1 MTDER
6 KEGGLALFDMDGTLL
21 PWDTQY
27 VFSCFVVQRH
37 PWRRLL
43 LLFYL
48 ACLPLFFLGIWD
60 ETRMKRAFLC
70 YLWRLPPETVLQYGR
85 EFAELADA
93 WVYPELRER
102 LQRHRNSGDACIMV
116 MIGGRSMKYCV
127 MQHALSGWKAIM
139 ISGLNFRMAG
149 EIWQALA

>member
-60 ETRMKRAFLC
+60 EEG
-70 YLWRLPPETVLQYGR
+70 LPLLFVEAAPGNGSSIRTGIR
-85 EFAELADA
+85 GA
-93 WVYPELRER
+93 
-102 LQRHRNSGDACIMV
+102 
-116 MIGGRSMKYCV
+116 GGCMG
-127 MQHALSGWKAIM
+127 LSRIA
-139 ISGLNFRMAG
+139 
-149 EIWQALA
+149 

>member
-43 LLFYL
+43 LLF
-48 ACLPLFFLGIWD
+48 
-60 ETRMKRAFLC
+60 
-70 YLWRLPPETVLQYGR
+70 
-85 EFAELADA
+85 
-93 WVYPELRER
+93 
-102 LQRHRNSGDACIMV
+102 
-116 MIGGRSMKYCV
+116 
-127 MQHALSGWKAIM
+127 
-139 ISGLNFRMAG
+139 
-149 EIWQALA
+149 